1 MGKVSGMF
9 SKGYGV
15 FMKMFLSHDLTLE
28 VEWSSSSSHDLGGF
42 LTLDSKILPSYSSGQ
57 DDKQQPATRPGG
69 R

>member
-15 FMKMFLSHDLTLE
+15 FMKMFLSHHLTLE

-42 LTLDSKILPSYSSGQ
+42 LTLDSLDAFRSVHLPSFGLRIR
-57 DDKQQPATRPGG
+57 KL
-69 R
+69 